1 MQSSYSVGETPV
13 MNWFMRS
20 VLMFIP
26 ASAADFTA
34 SDVILDA
41 TQPFQCFHNLPLSFN
56 YSMQTLCLKVSYG
69 NISSCILIFMIY
81 YQMIIIS

>member
-1 MQSSYSVGETPV
+1 
-13 MNWFMRS
+13 
-20 VLMFIP
+20 MFIP

-69 NISSCILIFMIY
+69 VSYFLYSYFHDLLPDDHHILATNH
-81 YQMIIIS
+81 Q